1 MNEEKMGV
9 EDARTWLLSSHR
21 GRMSARES
29 DTIMGSA
36 EGIPTRVGEER
47 MLDQNNND
55 ES

>member
-1 MNEEKMGV
+1 MMGV

-36 EGIPTRVGEER
+36 EEILTRVGRGKNVGPE
-47 MLDQNNND
+47 QQ
-55 ES
+55 

>member
-1 MNEEKMGV
+1 MGV

-36 EGIPTRVGEER
+36 EEILTRVGRGKNVGPE
-47 MLDQNNND
+47 QQ
-55 ES
+55 

>member
-1 MNEEKMGV
+1 MGV

-36 EGIPTRVGEER
+36 EEILTRVGRGKNVGPER
-47 MLDQNNND
+47 Q
-55 ES
+55 

>member
-1 MNEEKMGV
+1 MMGV

-36 EGIPTRVGEER
+36 EEILTRVGRGKNVGPER
-47 MLDQNNND
+47 Q
-55 ES
+55 